1 VLRLAV
7 DSESQHASY
16 KKVSGGKWKTE
27 NRTHSAT
34 AGSMST
40 VAGEGVLGRGPLSVG
55 IVEGPPPP
63 GSVNAPPNPS
73 LRLEKAGGGRLGLP
87 IVFELGP

>member
-1 VLRLAV
+1 
-7 DSESQHASY
+7 
-16 KKVSGGKWKTE
+16 
-27 NRTHSAT
+27 
-34 AGSMST
+34 MST

-73 LRLEKAGGGRLGLP
+73 LRLETAGGGRLGLP